1 MEGNASLPT
10 MKASGSSG
18 MRNLPDWILM
28 INAQTLAE
36 LNSSVFDP
44 SARTLRTRAD
54 NRKLS

>member
-1 MEGNASLPT
+1 